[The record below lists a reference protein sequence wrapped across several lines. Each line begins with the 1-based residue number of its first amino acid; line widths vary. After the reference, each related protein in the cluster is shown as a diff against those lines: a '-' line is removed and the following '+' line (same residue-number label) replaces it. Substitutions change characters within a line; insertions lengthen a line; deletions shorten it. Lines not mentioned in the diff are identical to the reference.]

1 MPWTWP
7 PPEPLVPNQQQSS
20 TPPCPGA
27 APCHPDA
34 PHANPS
40 HQGPLP
46 CPQTPELCR
55 LATGRAP
62 GGHAHTEATPP
73 DQEPPE
79 TRPTAPGTP
88 KPPHYP
94 SDTPPCFLP
103 AARRRPVCSRAAR
116 TMPRPPVP
124 PHCPSSPRAIKAP
137 PRPLPCT
144 TPSPH
149 PTPSPRS
156 YPERSSE
163 LHFEQLGHRAAPP
176 LQLTAGDAS
185 GTQTQPRSPAV
196 DHRPH
201 RRRSPPAGASPAVPL
216 CPCSLSP
223 SGWRRRPWAVDR
235 EINGPG

>member
-20 TPPCPGA
+20 TPPCPGV
-27 APCHPDA
+27 APCHHDA

-79 TRPTAPGTP
+79 TRPTAPGTS

-116 TMPRPPVP
+116 SMPRPPP
-124 PHCPSSPRAIKAP
+124 CPPSSPTAP
-137 PRPLPCT
+137 AYLSSTPGSPLHHTT
-144 TPSPH
+144 TPH
-149 PTPSPRS
+149 
-156 YPERSSE
+156 
-163 LHFEQLGHRAAPP
+163 
-176 LQLTAGDAS
+176 
-185 GTQTQPRSPAV
+185 
-196 DHRPH
+196 
-201 RRRSPPAGASPAVPL
+201 
-216 CPCSLSP
+216 SP
-223 SGWRRRPWAVDR
+223 SLTSTPRCSRSGAR
-235 EINGPG
+235 

>member
-1 MPWTWP
+1 MISPELDQPDPKINSCKQLKPRHTPLYPPWHAPLP
-7 PPEPLVPNQQQSS
+7 PSPHTTPTMDGR
-20 TPPCPGA
+20 TPPVSPAPMPRHPRALPSPGQ
-27 APCHPDA
+27 AP
-34 PHANPS
+34 
-40 HQGPLP
+40 
-46 CPQTPELCR
+46 
-55 LATGRAP
+55 
-62 GGHAHTEATPP
+62 
-73 DQEPPE
+73 
-79 TRPTAPGTP
+79 
-88 KPPHYP
+88 K
-94 SDTPPCFLP
+94 
-103 AARRRPVCSRAAR
+103 ARHRAAR
-116 TMPRPPVP
+116 GMARPPVP

-201 RRRSPPAGASPAVPL
+201 RRRSPPAGASPAAP
-216 CPCSLSP
+216 SLSWLSAP
-223 SGWRRRPWAVDR
+223 SGGR
-235 EINGPG
+235 